1 MKLKK
6 KSIKKK
12 IKKNKKKSSIKIK
25 WNKII
30 RDENENENKSR
41 KE

>member
-1 MKLKK
+1 MKQNPQSFKYREMKL
-6 KSIKKK
+6 
-12 IKKNKKKSSIKIK
+12 KKKSSIKIK